1 MTPPNTSG
9 AMQLVGSIL
18 GLQLLSQT
26 KQTELLFN
34 GIQPLISLQRF
45 LRLLKER
52 WLGVKKILEVTMLI
66 WFRSLTTMPSIPVD

>member
-1 MTPPNTSG
+1 
-9 AMQLVGSIL
+9 MQLVGSIL

-26 KQTELLFN
+26 KQTELLLN

-52 WLGVKKILEVTMLI
+52 GFGVKKILKVTMLI
-66 WFRSLTTMPSIPVD
+66 WFWSLMIVPSIPVD

>member
-1 MTPPNTSG
+1 M
-9 AMQLVGSIL
+9 GSIL

-26 KQTELLFN
+26 KQMELLLN

-52 WLGVKKILEVTMLI
+52 GLGVKKILKVTMLI
-66 WFRSLTTMPSIPVD
+66 WFWSLTTVLSILVD

>member
-1 MTPPNTSG
+1 
-9 AMQLVGSIL
+9 MQLMGSIL

-26 KQTELLFN
+26 KQMELLLN

-52 WLGVKKILEVTMLI
+52 GLGVKKILEVTMLI
-66 WFRSLTTMPSIPVD
+66 WFWSLTTMPSIPVD

>member
-1 MTPPNTSG
+1 
-9 AMQLVGSIL
+9 MQLVGSIL

-26 KQTELLFN
+26 QQMELLLN
-34 GIQPLISLQRF
+34 GIQPFISLQRF

-52 WLGVKKILEVTMLI
+52 GLGVKKILEVTMLI